1 MGDPPHPPERASP
14 LQHFPG
20 FRRSDVPARGRSS
33 LMRYCAHT
41 KQAPL
46 ILNTYLMSPNYRSL
60 NEAATILCTYRGL
73 VVTRYIRLGRSISA
87 SQKNPA
93 TTRLTFDHQPPT
105 GASCRKR
112 TSK

>member
-1 MGDPPHPPERASP
+1 MAPPTSP
-14 LQHFPG
+14 GKG
-20 FRRSDVPARGRSS
+20 FALATLSWLSPIRRPR
-33 LMRYCAHT
+33 LWET
-41 KQAPL
+41 L
-46 ILNTYLMSPNYRSL
+46 IGAILRPYEAGTPKSETHLMSPNYRSL

-73 VVTRYIRLGRSISA
+73 VVTPYIRLGRSISA

-112 TSK
+112 TWK